1 MQESCLGQTMSSL
14 VGESW
19 KADDPLQDAR
29 LAALGARL
37 RDSVVVEGE
46 EDIGIVEV
54 EDVSTVA
61 AQVASQAGC
70 CKVLILKLARTDD
83 VAPEGASGAALAA
96 VEALRRLPVPI
107 VACVGGNGSDAR
119 MAALSEACDARIGFG
134 RPVPASNK
142 KPVHLLTPGIATNSS
157 RRPW

>member
-1 MQESCLGQTMSSL
+1 MSSL

-83 VAPEGASGAALAA
+83 VAPEGARDAALAA

-134 RPVPASNK
+134 RPFAPPGDCMA
-142 KPVHLLTPGIATNSS
+142 HLRTESVAT
-157 RRPW
+157 RLLWHEQHC